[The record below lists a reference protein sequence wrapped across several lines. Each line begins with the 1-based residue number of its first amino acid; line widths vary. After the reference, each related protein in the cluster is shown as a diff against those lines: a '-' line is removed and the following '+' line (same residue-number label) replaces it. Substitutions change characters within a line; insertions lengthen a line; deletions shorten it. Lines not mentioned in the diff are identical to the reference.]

1 MFLVGFVLKFQQ
13 DGANNFK
20 NFLNCIFANKECCG
34 SKKNLTFLKKLAPS
48 VVNYGTNGSVDFL
61 DFLKS
66 PNETSLDGLIKT
78 PCINICR
85 LPKLGK
91 NV

>member
-1 MFLVGFVLKFQQ
+1 LPIKSAVVP
-13 DGANNFK
+13 NR
-20 NFLNCIFANKECCG
+20 
-34 SKKNLTFLKKLAPS
+34 NLTFLKKLAPS
-48 VVNYGTNGSVDFL
+48 FVNYGTNGSVGFL

-66 PNETSLDGLIKT
+66 PNETGLDGLIKT